1 MPDLRA
7 MSQQPQIDP
16 DVSATLTDFLAYTEH
31 LPSAV
36 IRSMTLIGEQDKI
49 AADLQQRIHELLTT
63 YSALGSQ
70 KDTKDGP
77 NAATLRRDISH
88 AYDRLEKARRMAAAE
103 SVRVAEMVNRDQIRL
118 DVITRKLKTM
128 PMPPSRDPTPEPVSS
143 PQMKKSQPIAEK
155 RAAHRV
161 GSAPRV
167 RGRKIMVPGEVL
179 PPPNPDSPPP
189 SEASDVES
197 TPPSPPAE
205 RKRQKSTARARTP
218 KPPKE
223 KKEKDKDRTPKPPRV
238 RTPGQPG
245 TNVHSTVAGI
255 STSNALLALVPP
267 PPDAVPGSKW
277 LPWKRI
283 TEYELAKLRKRMKKN
298 AIWLPSPAMRNREL
312 KHLGRGQQNMELARQ
327 QAEETGQPF
336 IDESGPS
343 WTDPT
348 RVTTDEDKGTLDEI
362 LAPEL
367 DGGDEDELMNRGM
380 RLNEAKKRKREKMLE
395 EQAIQAQLTSEQS
408 VLEANTMAIEPV
420 NGGAITEETKSSLK
434 PPSTSKK
441 RKRDT
446 TPAQPI
452 KPATTASPETSHQ
465 PKKIK
470 LSIPAQPMSGPSSGG
485 PRSPRPIKE
494 SRPPRPQSR
503 HASQAPDATTAT
515 VTTSIPT
522 TTDIKR
528 PSTKI
533 TLKRSKAASAEPPN
547 RRHTLRRGSNVSLP
561 GAGRA
566 GSVDSRP
573 SRDEAAVAKQE
584 GRGGRRKRPAPGFI
598 TADEDGRA
606 KGAVGKRK
614 AAPRKR
620 GRKSDGTKV
629 EEGGREVKEE
639 DVEGL
644 EEAEVDPNEPR
655 YCLCGDVSWGTMVAC
670 ENMVSLLH
678 SFLQFPSRKCEVEG
692 FGTKMTDLGQN
703 CPIEWFHLECVD
715 LSEMPPRLA
724 KWYCPECRKGDPEKG
739 SETNGIVKRGK

>member
-1 MPDLRA
+1 M
-7 MSQQPQIDP
+7 DP

-49 AADLQQRIHELLTT
+49 ASESQQRIHELLTI
-63 YSALGSQ
+63 YSTLPTL
-70 KDTKDGP
+70 KDKSGIPD
-77 NAATLRRDISH
+77 AATLRKEVSL
-88 AYDRLEKARRMAAAE
+88 AYARLEKARRMAAAE
-103 SVRVAEMVNRDQIRL
+103 SVRISEMVNKDVIRL

-143 PQMKKSQPIAEK
+143 PQMKKSQPVSEK

-189 SEASDVES
+189 SEPSDVES
-197 TPPSPPAE
+197 IPPSSPPAE
-205 RKRQKSTARARTP
+205 RKRQKSTGRPRTP

-223 KKEKDKDRTPKPPRV
+223 PKDKKEKDKTATPKPPRV

-245 TNVHSTVAGI
+245 TNVHSSVAGI

-267 PPDAVPGSKW
+267 PNDAVPGSKW

-312 KHLGRGQQNMELARQ
+312 KILGRGQQAMEVARQ
-327 QAEETGQPF
+327 RSQDTGEPF
-336 IDESGPS
+336 IDEYGPAWS
-343 WTDPT
+343 DPT
-348 RVTTDEDKGTLDEI
+348 RAVMSGEERQEI
-362 LAPEL
+362 NDMIVPEL

-395 EQAIQAQLTSEQS
+395 EQAIQAQLSAEQNAA
-408 VLEANTMAIEPV
+408 EASAAPATATNKDIPED
-420 NGGAITEETKSSLK
+420 TKATLK
-434 PPSTSKK
+434 PPGTSKK

-446 TPAQPI
+446 TPSAN
-452 KPATTASPETSHQ
+452 KTSKTASPDTTQQ

-470 LSIPAQPMSGPSSGG
+470 LTIPAQTNTGSSSSNSRSPLNPKAEARSPK
-485 PRSPRPIKE
+485 PRSRNVSI
-494 SRPPRPQSR
+494 
-503 HASQAPDATTAT
+503 APD
-515 VTTSIPT
+515 TST
-522 TTDIKR
+522 TTMDPPAEPR
-528 PSTKI
+528 RTNHKI

-547 RRHTLRRGSNVSLP
+547 RRLALRRGSNTSLP
-561 GAGRA
+561 GAHRA

-573 SRDEAAVAKQE
+573 SRDEPSAQE
-584 GRGGRRKRPAPGFI
+584 TTTAGRSRRKRPAPGLI

-606 KGAVGKRK
+606 KSAVGKRK
-614 AAPRKR
+614 AAPKKR
-620 GRKSDGTKV
+620 GRKSDTGIK
-629 EEGGREVKEE
+629 
-639 DVEGL
+639 D
-644 EEAEVDPNEPR
+644 EEAEVEEKEEIDPNEPR
-655 YCLCGDVSWGTMVAC
+655 YCLCGDVSYGTMVAC
-670 ENMVSLLH
+670 ESI
-678 SFLQFPSRKCEVEG
+678 
-692 FGTKMTDLGQN
+692 N
-703 CPIEWFHLECVD
+703 CPIEWFHLGCVD
-715 LSEMPPRLA
+715 LQEMPPRLA
-724 KWYCPECRKGDPEKG
+724 KWYCPECRVGDVEKG